1 MKNNSLILP
10 FILIELN
17 LTMIHLRIALKVF
30 LLNFPALLFSQSHV
44 ENYEHDIEKHRK
56 NYKEEFI
63 NHPRSPIT
71 AADTGFIN
79 FFPANHSWN
88 IIANFTETP
97 DSKAFE
103 LPTYSGLTRTYRQ
116 YGILNLHHKGIDF
129 TLSIYQNLG
138 LMKDTAYKNYLF
150 LPFTDL
156 SNGET
161 TYEGGRYLDFTTGD
175 IHNNTLHVDFNKCY
189 NPYCAYSDGYNCPV
203 PPAENRLK
211 IEIHAGEKMF
221 LKKGKH

>member
-1 MKNNSLILP
+1 MKNNFLILP
-10 FILIELN
+10 FILKELN
-17 LTMIHLRIALKVF
+17 LTMIHLRIALIVF
-30 LLNFPALLFSQSHV
+30 LLNFQVLLFSQSHI

-116 YGILNLHHKGIDF
+116 YGILDLHHKGIDF

-138 LMKDTAYKNYLF
+138 LMKNNAYENYLF
-150 LPFTDL
+150 LPFTDS

-189 NPYCAYSDGYNCPV
+189 HPYCAYSDGYNCPV